1 MVATPQEMSGSVMMV
16 VGALMVILAVI
27 TILIKSDALPMPM
40 PMPIVILGLVFVA
53 VGPRQRRTTT

>member
-27 TILIKSDALPMPM
+27 TILIKSDALPMP
-40 PMPIVILGLVFVA
+40 IVILGLVFVA